1 MAEATQPASGARA
14 RGRSSRAWTMFT
26 TSLFLSALGWPC
38 VAFAVSAFTP
48 LHPEWAWLPESLS
61 CSGFQGHRPL
71 T

>member
-1 MAEATQPASGARA
+1 
-14 RGRSSRAWTMFT
+14 MFAP
-26 TSLFLSALGWPC
+26 SLFLSALGWPH
-38 VAFAVSAFTP
+38 VAFAVSAFTL